1 MTGAG
6 TVDVFQEA
14 IMVIVRISGPI
25 LLLCMLVGVIIAILQ
40 AVTQIHEQSIA
51 FVLKLIVVISVL
63 ALGGGWM
70 LATLQDFSRML
81 FEQMVP

>member
-1 MTGAG
+1 MTGAT

-14 IMVIVRISGPI
+14 IMVMVRISGPI
-25 LLLCMLVGVIIAILQ
+25 LLLCMLVGVVIAILQ

-70 LATLQDFSRML
+70 LVTLQDFARML

>member
-1 MTGAG
+1 
-6 TVDVFQEA
+6 
-14 IMVIVRISGPI
+14 MVIVRIGGPI

-70 LATLQDFSRML
+70 LVTLQDFARML